1 MSQGKGLK
9 DKGKKTPPRL
19 SCASPPVFTGA
30 EPPESPA
37 IEPYRPPRNRF
48 LKITQLQ
55 PNAVRGE
62 LEMTV
67 EGKRRQSQT
76 GPAAFFLSNNFWKMI
91 SLFMK
96 KEKSKKKKKKKK
108 KTPVPEARL
117 E

>member
-9 DKGKKTPPRL
+9 DKGKKTHPRL
-19 SCASPPVFTGA
+19 SCTSPPVFTGA

-37 IEPYRPPRNRF
+37 IKPYRPPRNRF

-91 SLFMK
+91 SLFI
-96 KEKSKKKKKKKK
+96 KKKREK
-108 KTPVPEARL
+108 
-117 E
+117 